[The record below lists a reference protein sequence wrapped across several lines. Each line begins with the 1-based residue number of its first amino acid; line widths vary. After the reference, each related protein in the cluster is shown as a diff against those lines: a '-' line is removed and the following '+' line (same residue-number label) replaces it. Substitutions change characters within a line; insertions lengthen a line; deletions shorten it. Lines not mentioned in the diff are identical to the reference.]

1 MIDTHAH
8 IYLED
13 FKEDRKAML
22 DRCREQSV
30 EKILMPNID
39 SESIDSLLELESR
52 EPSLCVAMMGL
63 HPCYVKRGFEKDL
76 YVVEEW
82 LTKRKFCAIG
92 EIGTDLYWDKSLWP
106 EQQEAFEIQI
116 GFAKKFKIP
125 VSIHSRESTEEALTI
140 IEKLQDGNL
149 KGVFHCF
156 SGTLKQAQQAIKLGF
171 HLGIGGV
178 ATFKKGELDELLN
191 TTELHNLVLETDSPY
206 LAPVPYR
213 GKRNEPS
220 YLHYVAEKIA
230 TIKNVSVQEVVKT
243 TTQTANTI
251 FNLTTNNH

>member
-1 MIDTHAH
+1 
-8 IYLED
+8 
-13 FKEDRKAML
+13 ML
-22 DRCREQSV
+22 NRCRQQGV
-30 EKILMPNID
+30 QKILMPNID

-52 EPSLCVAMMGL
+52 EPSVYIAMMGL
-63 HPCYVKRGFEKDL
+63 HPCYVKKGFEKDL
-76 YVVEEW
+76 YLVEEW
-82 LTKRKFCAIG
+82 LTKRKFCAVG

-106 EQQEAFEIQI
+106 EQQEAFEVQL
-116 GFAKKFKIP
+116 GLAKKFKIP
-125 VSIHSRESTEEALTI
+125 VSIHSRESTGEALTI

-156 SGTLKQAQQAIKLGF
+156 SGTTAQSQRAIKLGF

-178 ATFKKGELDELLN
+178 ATFKKGELDELLKS
-191 TTELHNLVLETDSPY
+191 TDLHHLVLETDSPY

-230 TIKNVSVQEVVKT
+230 VIKNISIEEVIQT

-251 FNLTTNNH
+251 FTLTPDNY